1 MSARRPVHAYRARCA
16 KTVLLGAIIVACT
29 REQQS
34 SPIETTAA
42 SPTAEQTPPTPEPP
56 WWKSAERAGAKLT
69 AAGAILPSASRGLPL
84 RPSARQLLISESGV
98 TIGDLAPIPL
108 WPQRPAEP
116 VSPLGVHLKQLRA
129 IDSAPVAADVWADRK
144 LTMPSL
150 HALLLGA
157 VEAGHTDLSLV
168 AATTGAAFARL
179 PFRADSSVPD
189 APAVHVFLEEG
200 SVRLRWYSDAG
211 RAKSQAADAKPPTP
225 TTRAIRV
232 STFVQEA
239 PTLWGPEGPLRRD
252 GELAY
257 RDAVLHLSRKATVED
272 FARLLSAFIGAG
284 ASAPDAK
291 SVPTPTLLLR
301 WHPPTRHVKFG
312 DFKIESS
319 IPNIEEPVP
328 RRAIERALEL
338 RTDAMED
345 CYSSA
350 LEYDPRL
357 SGRLDLRFMITRQGT
372 PADPHV
378 RNDFGDEQVRR
389 CVAKTML
396 SANFPPSSGGFV
408 IVDVPLVFEP

>member
-1 MSARRPVHAYRARCA
+1 M
-16 KTVLLGAIIVACT
+16 
-29 REQQS
+29 EQK
-34 SPIETTAA
+34 
-42 SPTAEQTPPTPEPP
+42 PPNPDPP
-56 WWKSAERAGAKLT
+56 WWKSAERARVKLT
-69 AAGAILPSASRGLPL
+69 AADATLPGVSSGLPL
-84 RPSARQLLISESGV
+84 RPEARQLLISQSGV

-108 WPQRPAEP
+108 WPQRPEAP
-116 VSPLGVHLKQLRA
+116 VSPLGVHLKRLRA
-129 IDSAPVAADVWADRK
+129 ADSAPSAADVWADRK

-168 AATTGAAFARL
+168 VATAGGAFVRL
-179 PFRADSSVPD
+179 PFHASRSMPD

-211 RAKSQAADAKPPTP
+211 RAQSQAADAKPPTP
-225 TTRAIRV
+225 ATRAIRV

-239 PTLWGPEGPLRRD
+239 PALWGSEGPLRRE
-252 GELAY
+252 GKLAY
-257 RDAVLHLSRKATVED
+257 RDAVIHLARKASVED
-272 FARLLSAFIGAG
+272 FARLLSAFSGAG
-284 ASAPDAK
+284 LGAADAK
-291 SVPTPTLLLR
+291 SALTVTLLLR
-301 WHPPTRHVKFG
+301 WHPPTRHVKVG
-312 DFKIESS
+312 DLKTESS
-319 IPNIEEPVP
+319 IPSIEEAVP
-328 RRAIERALEL
+328 RSAIERALVL

-350 LEYDPRL
+350 LEYNPRL
-357 SGRLDLRFMITRQGT
+357 SGQLDLRFMITRQGT

-408 IVDVPLVFEP
+408 IVDVPLEFEP